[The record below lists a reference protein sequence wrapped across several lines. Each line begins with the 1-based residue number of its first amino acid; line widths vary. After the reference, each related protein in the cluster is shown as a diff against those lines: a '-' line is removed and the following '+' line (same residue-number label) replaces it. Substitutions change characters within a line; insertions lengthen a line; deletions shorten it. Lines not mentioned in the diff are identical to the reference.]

1 MQLNSEK
8 YKKDYLSVVQI
19 LTKLADC
26 QNMFIEGGRGTGKST
41 HIQGPRLDR
50 VQISMP
56 GCIIILGAA
65 TYKSIFDNILPGIM
79 EYLISNYDR
88 GIYFEVGK
96 KPGRHFNTPD
106 QIYDWKHT
114 ISFASGTVVQL
125 ASADR
130 PESFLGKNAAHLV
143 IDEMLKIPQK
153 KFVDHAIP
161 ALRADRSKFGMSPYF
176 MGITGTSSTPNFE
189 TDEDWWLNYEKNMNQ
204 ELIDCIVEIALEID
218 KRKFDLE
225 EAKSSFNQPEIEK
238 LVKFIN
244 RWETRINELKRGQT
258 YYLRTSSLS
267 NIKILGIDYIENQ
280 IALQGMDEGKLNTSI
295 FSVRKRKVGE
305 RFFGKFGKQHLFDDS
320 YTYNVIDT
328 YSADMT
334 PEHTSRNLKHCLS
347 NRPLIAGYDPGPFS
361 SIVFAQKKE
370 NATSKEL
377 KIIKD
382 FHVIHPRQHEELA
395 TEIDNFFKYHT
406 RKEIF
411 LHYDRAGNQRDPAWR
426 KYKPLSGGEKDEDA
440 VLLKKALEKKKWR
453 VHLLSI
459 GQGTIAHSTHY
470 RLINILFGSHHD
482 KDKNVPNIS
491 ICRNECENL
500 ISSINHTPLK
510 RHEGEIMMDKSSEKN
525 LPYEQQALYSPQ
537 IASSLL
543 YMLFGEFKNILPQY
557 AGMDIGNI
565 KDTFSM

>member
-1 MQLNSEK
+1 MQLSDN
-8 YKKDYLSVVQI
+8 YKKEYLSVVQI
-19 LTKLADC
+19 LTKLADP

-50 VQISMP
+50 VQASMP
-56 GCIIILGAA
+56 GSIVILGAA

-88 GIYFEVGK
+88 GVYFEVGK
-96 KPGRHFNTPD
+96 KPARHFNVPA

-204 ELIDCIVEIALEID
+204 ELIEYIIEIALEID
-218 KRKFDLE
+218 KRRFDLE
-225 EAKSSFNQPEIEK
+225 EAKTRFDQPEIEK
-238 LVKFIN
+238 LTKFIT
-244 RWETRINELKRGQT
+244 RWEARINEFKKGQT
-258 YYLRTSSLS
+258 YYLRVSSLS

-280 IALQGMDEGKLNTSI
+280 IDLQGLDEGKLNTSI

-320 YTYNVIDT
+320 YTYNIIDT
-328 YSADMT
+328 YSADMV
-334 PEHTSRNLKHCLS
+334 PEQTSRNLKHCAS
-347 NRPLIAGYDPGPFS
+347 NKPLIAGYDPGPFS
-361 SIVFAQKKE
+361 SIVFAQKKDTV
-370 NATSKEL
+370 TSKEF

-395 TEIDNFFKYHT
+395 EEIDKFFKYHS

-440 VLLKKALEKKKWR
+440 VLLKKALENKKWR

-470 RLINILFGSHHD
+470 RLLNILFGSHD
-482 KDKNVPNIS
+482 KKIPNIT
-491 ICRNECENL
+491 ICRNECENTV
-500 ISSINHTPLK
+500 SSINHTPLK
-510 RHEGEIMMDKSSEKN
+510 RHEGEIMIDKSAEKN

-537 IASSLL
+537 IATALM
-543 YMLFGEFKNILPQY
+543 YMLFGEFKSVLPQY
-557 AGMDIGNI
+557 SGQDIGGI
-565 KDTFSM
+565 RDTFSV

>member
-1 MQLNSEK
+1 MQTSRDK
-8 YKKDYLSVVQI
+8 YIEDYLSVVQI
-19 LTKLADC
+19 LTKLADP
-26 QNMFIEGGRGTGKST
+26 QHLFVEGGRGTGKST

-50 VQISMP
+50 VQNSMP
-56 GCIIILGAA
+56 GCLIILGAA

-79 EYLISNYDR
+79 EYLLKNYER

-96 KPGRHFNTPD
+96 KPAMHFNVPD
-106 QIYDWKHT
+106 SIFDWKHT

-189 TDEDWWLNYEKNMNQ
+189 TDEDWWLSYEKNMDQ
-204 ELIDCIVEIALEID
+204 ELIDYIIEIALEID
-218 KRKFDLE
+218 KRKFSLE
-225 EAKSSFNQPEIEK
+225 EAQNSYNQPEIEK

-244 RWETRINELKRGQT
+244 RWETRINELKKGQT

-280 IALQGMDEGKLNTSI
+280 IDLQGMDEGKLNNSI
-295 FSVRKRKVGE
+295 FAVRKRKVGE
-305 RFFGKFGKQHLFDDS
+305 RFFGKFGKQHIFDDS

-334 PEHTSRNLKHCLS
+334 PEHTSRNLKHCVATK
-347 NRPLIAGYDPGPFS
+347 PLVAGYDPGPFS
-361 SIVFAQKKE
+361 SIIFSQKKE
-370 NATSKEL
+370 NATSKEFQV
-377 KIIKD
+377 IKD

-395 TEIDNFFKYHT
+395 EEIDDFFKYHS
-406 RKEIF
+406 RKVIY

-440 VLLKKALEKKKWR
+440 VLLKKALEKKKWI

-470 RLINILFGSHHD
+470 RLLNILFGKHD
-482 KDKNVPNIS
+482 KKIPDVS
-491 ICRNECENL
+491 VCRNECETL

-510 RHEGEIMMDKSSEKN
+510 RHEGEIMIDKSSEKN

-537 IASSLL
+537 LATAFMYL
-543 YMLFGEFKNILPQY
+543 LFGEFKSLLPQY
-557 AGMDIGNI
+557 SGYDGGKI
-565 KDTFSM
+565 KDTYSA